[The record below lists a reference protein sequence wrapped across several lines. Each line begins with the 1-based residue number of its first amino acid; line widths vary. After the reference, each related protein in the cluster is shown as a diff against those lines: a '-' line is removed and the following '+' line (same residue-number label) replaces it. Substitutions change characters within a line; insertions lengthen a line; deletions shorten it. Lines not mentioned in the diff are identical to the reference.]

1 MVRRV
6 WAVGCGLYTELR
18 YCECVVSRA
27 NRSAN
32 RRDIAKT
39 DSTDSIGRRYWTRV
53 RSTDQLMEHKTKMAK
68 QRIVV
73 MYGGK
78 ADEHSISCISA
89 AGVLRALDTDK
100 FEAIEVGITKNGEWI
115 VGGEDPRKWNM
126 SEGLPM
132 VEKTD
137 SSKDVVLDVALGQDG
152 FFAREDDGTLT
163 SLGHV
168 DAVLPVLHGPY
179 GEDGTIQGLFE
190 MMNVPYVGCG
200 VLASAACMDKHYTKV
215 LLAAAGIPVAPGITL
230 DVRDYDAASEFAT
243 EADEMLAAVQQAG
256 LQYPLFV
263 KPSRAGSSFGVTKV
277 EHEGD
282 AAELAAAV
290 FEASHHDWRV
300 LVEQGIDAR
309 EIECA
314 VLCPK
319 AGEAPQASWPGE
331 IVLDKRA
338 EGDDQFYDFDSKYVN
353 SDASHVEVPAS
364 LPEETLNRVRETAK
378 KSVHRSRRRRPESC
392 RHLRDGRRRSD
403 GQRNQHHAGLHPDF
417 HVSQGMGGNRRELH
431 RSDHHADRGRAALI
445 SIGWLLALV

>member
-1 MVRRV
+1 
-6 WAVGCGLYTELR
+6 
-18 YCECVVSRA
+18 
-27 NRSAN
+27 
-32 RRDIAKT
+32 
-39 DSTDSIGRRYWTRV
+39 
-53 RSTDQLMEHKTKMAK
+53 MAK
-68 QRIVV
+68 KRIVV

-89 AGVLRALDTDK
+89 ASALRALDTDK
-100 FEAIEVGITKNGEWI
+100 FEAIPVGITKDGKWIVNGENPLGWSL
-115 VGGEDPRKWNM
+115 D
-126 SEGLPM
+126 EGLPT
-132 VEKTD
+132 VEKPPGA
-137 SSKDVVLDVALGQDG
+137 KDVVLEVALGQDG

-163 SLGHV
+163 PFGHV
-168 DAVLPVLHGPY
+168 DAVFPVLHGPY

-190 MMNVPYVGCG
+190 MMGVPYVGCG

-230 DVRDYDAASEFAT
+230 DARSFDKASEFKT
-243 EADEMLAAVQQAG
+243 DADAIMAQVSEAG

-290 FEASHHDWRV
+290 YEASRHDWRI

-338 EGDDQFYDFDSKYVN
+338 EGDDQFYDFDSKYM
-353 SDASHVEVPAS
+353 DAAASHVEVPAN
-364 LPEETLNRVRETAK
+364 LPEETLNLVRETAK
-378 KSVHRSRRRRPESC
+378 KAFVAV
-392 RHLRDGRRRSD
+392 DG
-403 GQRNQHHAGLHPDF
+403 AGLSRVDTFVTKDGKVMVNEINTMPGFTSISMYPKAWEATGVRYTD
-417 HVSQGMGGNRRELH
+417 
-431 RSDHHADRGRAALI
+431 LI
-445 SIGWLLALV
+445 TMLIEGVLR

>member
-1 MVRRV
+1 
-6 WAVGCGLYTELR
+6 
-18 YCECVVSRA
+18 
-27 NRSAN
+27 
-32 RRDIAKT
+32 
-39 DSTDSIGRRYWTRV
+39 
-53 RSTDQLMEHKTKMAK
+53 MAK
-68 QRIVV
+68 KRIVV

-89 AGVLRALDTDK
+89 ASALRALDTDK
-100 FEAIEVGITKNGEWI
+100 FEAIPVGITKDGKWIVNGENPLGWSL
-115 VGGEDPRKWNM
+115 D
-126 SEGLPM
+126 EGLPT
-132 VEKTD
+132 VEKTPGA
-137 SSKDVVLDVALGQDG
+137 KDVVLEVALGQDG

-163 SLGHV
+163 PFGHV
-168 DAVLPVLHGPY
+168 DAVFPVLHGPY

-190 MMNVPYVGCG
+190 MMGVPYVGCG

-230 DVRDYDAASEFAT
+230 DARSFDKASEFKT
-243 EADEMLAAVQQAG
+243 DADAIMAQVSEAG

-290 FEASHHDWRV
+290 YEASRHDWRI

-319 AGEAPQASWPGE
+319 SGEAPQASWPGE

-338 EGDDQFYDFDSKYVN
+338 EGDDQFYDFDSKYM
-353 SDASHVEVPAS
+353 DAAASHVEVPAN
-364 LPEETLNRVRETAK
+364 LPEETLNLVRETAK
-378 KSVHRSRRRRPESC
+378 KAFVAV
-392 RHLRDGRRRSD
+392 DG
-403 GQRNQHHAGLHPDF
+403 AGLSRVDTFVTKDGKVMVNEINTMPGFTSISMYPKAWEATGVRYTD
-417 HVSQGMGGNRRELH
+417 
-431 RSDHHADRGRAALI
+431 LI
-445 SIGWLLALV
+445 TMLIEGVLR

>member
-1 MVRRV
+1 
-6 WAVGCGLYTELR
+6 
-18 YCECVVSRA
+18 
-27 NRSAN
+27 
-32 RRDIAKT
+32 
-39 DSTDSIGRRYWTRV
+39 
-53 RSTDQLMEHKTKMAK
+53 MAK
-68 QRIVV
+68 KRIVV

-89 AGVLRALDTDK
+89 ASALRALDTDK
-100 FEAIEVGITKNGEWI
+100 FEAIPVGITKDGKWIVNGENPLGWSL
-115 VGGEDPRKWNM
+115 D
-126 SEGLPM
+126 EGLPT
-132 VEKTD
+132 VEKTPGA
-137 SSKDVVLDVALGQDG
+137 KDVVLEVALGQDG
-152 FFAREDDGTLT
+152 FFAREDDGTMT
-163 SLGHV
+163 PFGHV
-168 DAVLPVLHGPY
+168 DAVFPVLHGPY

-190 MMNVPYVGCG
+190 MMGVPYVGCG

-230 DVRDYDAASEFAT
+230 DARSFDKASEFKTDADAIMAQVS
-243 EADEMLAAVQQAG
+243 EAR

-290 FEASHHDWRV
+290 YEASRHDWRI

-338 EGDDQFYDFDSKYVN
+338 EGDDQFYDFDSKYM
-353 SDASHVEVPAS
+353 DAAASHVEVPAN
-364 LPEETLNRVRETAK
+364 LPEETLNLVRETAK
-378 KSVHRSRRRRPESC
+378 KAFVAV
-392 RHLRDGRRRSD
+392 DG
-403 GQRNQHHAGLHPDF
+403 AGLSRVDTFVTKDGKVMVNEINTMPGFTSISMYPKAWEATGVRYTD
-417 HVSQGMGGNRRELH
+417 
-431 RSDHHADRGRAALI
+431 LI
-445 SIGWLLALV
+445 TKLIEGVLR